1 MVNALVRTFIFL
13 IVTMVVYQTVGWKI
27 TDLSG
32 GERKAAAVEGVNAE
46 AGEQIFFGKGRCYT
60 CHSIGDRGSAIR
72 CPNMG
77 VKGEK
82 FPLMIGERATTRAAE
97 RTKKTGK
104 HYRAVD
110 YLFECVGE
118 PGAFVVEGY
127 KNEMPYTYKPPIG
140 LQPDDIK
147 AVLMFLAVQGEGEIT
162 PEQILN
168 PTGIAKEF
176 FAKVLAAADS
186 GEGGGEA
193 FEPYL
198 IGDAALGKEIF
209 WGEQSKTPCAKCHT
223 VNDKGG
229 KVGPDITNV
238 AATRTVKFI
247 IESILKPSVEIA
259 SGFEPILILTND
271 GRRVSGT
278 KKGETDD
285 SLSVAIETGEV
296 IKYAKSDIKKWKK
309 MKKSIM
315 PGNFKELLT
324 VDDLH
329 NVVAYLQSL
338 VAGAGGGD
346 AAAAEGGDKV

>member
-1 MVNALVRTFIFL
+1 MVNALVRTFLFL
-13 IVTMVVYQTVGWKI
+13 IVTMVIYQVVGWKI

-32 GERKAAAVEGVNAE
+32 GERTAAAVEGVNAE

-104 HYRAVD
+104 QYRAVD
-110 YLFECVGE
+110 YLFECIGE
-118 PGAFVVEGY
+118 PGAYVVEGF
-127 KNEMPYTYKPPIG
+127 KNEMPYTYKPPIS

-147 AVLMFLAVQGEGEIT
+147 AVLMFLATQGEGEIT

-176 FAKVLAAADS
+176 FAQVVAAADT
-186 GEGGGEA
+186 GDGGA
-193 FEPYL
+193 TPFEPYL
-198 IGDAALGKEIF
+198 VGDAELGKEIF
-209 WGEQSKTPCAKCHT
+209 WGLESKAPCGKCHM

-238 AATRTVKFI
+238 AATRTVQFI

-271 GRRVSGT
+271 GQRVSGT

-285 SLSVAIETGEV
+285 SLSIAIGTGEV

-338 VAGAGGGD
+338 VGGGD
-346 AAAAEGGDKV
+346 APAEGGEKV

>member
-1 MVNALVRTFIFL
+1 MVGALGRVFL
-13 IVTMVVYQTVGWKI
+13 FLVATMIVYQVVGWKI

-32 GERKAAAVEGVNAE
+32 GERKSVAIEGVNAE

-77 VKGEK
+77 IKGEK
-82 FPLMIGERATTRAAE
+82 FNLMIGERATERAKL
-97 RTKKTGK
+97 RTEKTGK

-127 KNEMPYTYKPPIG
+127 KNEMPYTYKPPIS

-147 AVLMFLAVQGEGEIT
+147 AVLLFLASQGEGEIT
-162 PEQILN
+162 PEQIMN
-168 PTGIAKEF
+168 PTGIAKEY
-176 FAKVLAAADS
+176 FAKVIAAADI
-186 GEGGGEA
+186 GEGGGEV

-198 IGDAALGKEIF
+198 IGDAEMGKEIF
-209 WGEQSKTPCAKCHT
+209 WGQNSKTPCGKCHM
-223 VNDKGG
+223 VNEKGG

-247 IESILKPSVEIA
+247 IESILKPSAEIA

-271 GRRVSGT
+271 GKRVSGT

-296 IKYAKSDIKKWKK
+296 IKFAKSDIKKWKK

-315 PGNFKELLT
+315 PGNFRELLT

-338 VAGAGGGD
+338 VEPAGGD
-346 AAAAEGGDKV
+346 EAAEGGDKV

>member
-1 MVNALVRTFIFL
+1 MVGALVRVFLFL
-13 IVTMVVYQTVGWKI
+13 IGTMVVYQTVGWKI

-32 GERKAAAVEGVNAE
+32 GERKSVAIEGVNAE

-77 VKGEK
+77 IRGEK
-82 FPLMIGERATTRAAE
+82 FNLMIGERATERAKL
-97 RTKKTGK
+97 RTAKTGK

-147 AVLMFLAVQGEGEIT
+147 AVLMFLASQGEGEIT

-168 PTGIAKEF
+168 PTGIAKEY

-186 GEGGGEA
+186 GDGGGEV

-198 IGDAALGKEIF
+198 VGDAELGKEIF
-209 WGEQSKTPCAKCHT
+209 WGLNSKTPCGKCHM

-247 IESILKPSVEIA
+247 IESILKPSAEIA
-259 SGFEPILILTND
+259 SGFEPILILTTD
-271 GRRVSGT
+271 GKRVSGT

-315 PGNFKELLT
+315 PGNFRELLT

-338 VAGAGGGD
+338 VAPPAGD
-346 AAAAEGGDKV
+346 EAAEGGGKV

>member
-1 MVNALVRTFIFL
+1 MAGALARVFVFL
-13 IVTMVVYQTVGWKI
+13 IVTMITYQAVGWKI
-27 TDLSG
+27 TALSG
-32 GERKAAAVEGVNAE
+32 GERKAVAIEGINAE

-72 CPNMG
+72 CPNLG
-77 VKGEK
+77 IKGEK
-82 FPLMIGERATTRAAE
+82 FNLMIGERASERAKL
-97 RTKKTGK
+97 RTEKTGK

-118 PGAFVVEGY
+118 PGAFVVEGF
-127 KNEMPYTYKPPIG
+127 KNEMPYTYKPPIS
-140 LQPDDIK
+140 LQPNDIK
-147 AVLMFLAVQGEGEIT
+147 AVLMFLASQGEGEIT

-168 PTGIAKEF
+168 PTGIAREF
-176 FAKVLAAADS
+176 FAKVEAAAAS
-186 GEGGGEA
+186 GEGGGEV

-198 IGDAALGKEIF
+198 VGDAALGKEIF
-209 WGEQSKTPCAKCHT
+209 WGLESKTPCAKCHA
-223 VNDKGG
+223 VNGKGG
-229 KVGPDITNV
+229 KIGPDITNV

-247 IESILKPSVEIA
+247 IESILKPSAEIA
-259 SGFEPILILTND
+259 SGFEPILILTNA
-271 GRRVSGT
+271 GRRISGT

-296 IKYAKSDIKKWKK
+296 LKLAKSDIKKWKK

-315 PGNFKELLT
+315 PGNFSELLS

-338 VAGAGGGD
+338 VAGAAAGGD
-346 AAAAEGGDKV
+346 DAGGEKA